1 MTAEIAVMNKL
12 AVALAADSAVT
23 LKSPGQTKIFRTVN
37 KLFALSKYQPVGIMV
52 HGNSEFMGVPWELI
66 IKTYRERLGARS
78 FGSLKGYLDDFINSV
93 EANGVVNLA
102 DEEKRFV
109 LLTIARQF
117 KRAKDAIEAEMKRAF
132 ERQGKATD
140 EDVANA
146 VSEVLESQL
155 SPRRQLPL
163 LSSLP
168 ADHADKIAVAYGAEI
183 EKLTT
188 EIFGGLPIGADATS
202 KLRDLA
208 ISLFTRDSFP
218 LDQSSGIVV
227 AGFGTDD
234 TYPSLEWIEVHGR
247 TLGKLKSR
255 TRDSTKIRPDMEA
268 AIVPFAQRDEVDA
281 FLSGINPKYSAAVRS
296 FLRQLLEE
304 YPETIL
310 TTLAGFTDPE
320 KEAFLAKWKR
330 VSADSV
336 AQFSKAM
343 DDFASN
349 QFSDPVLSAVA
360 ALPKDELASMAE
372 TLVNLT
378 SFKRKVTLD
387 DETVG
392 GPIDVAVVS
401 KGDGFVWIKRK
412 HYFTADLNPHFTT
425 QYFNR
430 RSPEVR
436 DGT

>member
-1 MTAEIAVMNKL
+1 MTAEIAVLNKL

-23 LKSPGQTKIFRTVN
+23 LKSPERTKIFHTVN

-52 HGNSEFMGVPWELI
+52 HGNSEFMGVPWEVI
-66 IKTYRERLGARS
+66 IKAYRERLGARS
-78 FGSLKGYLDDFINSV
+78 FGSLKGYLDDFISSV
-93 EANGVVNLA
+93 ETNGVVNLA

-109 LLTIARQF
+109 SVTIARQF
-117 KRAKDAIEAEMKRAF
+117 KRAKDGIDAQVKRAL
-132 ERQGKATD
+132 ERQGKITD

-155 SPRRQLPL
+155 APRRLLPT
-163 LSSLP
+163 LSTLP
-168 ADHADKIAVAYGAEI
+168 SDHSDKIAAAYGAEI
-183 EKLTT
+183 EKLIS
-188 EIFGGLPIGADATS
+188 EIFGGLPIGPDATS
-202 KLRDLA
+202 KLRELA

-218 LDQSSGIVV
+218 LDQLSGIVV
-227 AGFGTDD
+227 AGFGADD

-255 TRDSTKIRPDMEA
+255 TRDSTRIRPNMEA
-268 AIVPFAQRDEVDA
+268 VIVPFAQRDEVDA
-281 FLSGINPKYSAAVRS
+281 FMTGINPKYSTAVKS

-304 YPETIL
+304 YPETVLKTL
-310 TTLAGFTDPE
+310 TGFTEPE
-320 KEAFLAKWKR
+320 REAFLAKWKR

-336 AQFSKAM
+336 AQFHQAM

-387 DETVG
+387 EETVG

-412 HYFTADLNPHFTT
+412 HYFSAELNPHFTT

-430 RSPEVR
+430 RSAEVR
-436 DGT
+436 NGT